1 MLDDANAVLARLN
14 RALAELGMP
23 AAALRLE
30 SGHGDPGW
38 PEARLRLV
46 HAGDPGKWYGDVR
59 IPLVV
64 GEEDGDRPQRRTA
77 GAVRTDD

>member
-14 RALAELGMP
+14 RALAGLGMP
-23 AAALRLE
+23 PAALRLE
-30 SGHGDPGW
+30 SGRGDLGW

-46 HAGDPGKWYGDVR
+46 YEADPGKWYGDVR

-64 GEEDGDRPQRRTA
+64 GEEDGDA
-77 GAVRTDD
+77 

>member
-1 MLDDANAVLARLN
+1 MPEDANAVLARLN

-23 AAALRLE
+23 AAELRLE
-30 SGHGDPGW
+30 SGRGDLGW

-59 IPLVV
+59 IPLTVV
-64 GEEDGDRPQRRTA
+64 EED
-77 GAVRTDD
+77 DDA